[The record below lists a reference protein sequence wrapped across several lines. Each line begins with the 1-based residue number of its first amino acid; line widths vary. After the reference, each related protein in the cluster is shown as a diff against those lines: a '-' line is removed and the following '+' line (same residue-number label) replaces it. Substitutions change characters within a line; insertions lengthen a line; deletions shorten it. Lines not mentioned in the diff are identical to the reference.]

1 MACLTEPARV
11 RGSFTISAA
20 LLRKA
25 LVKRSNFQSVTYST
39 ADVGRIVDVEAF
51 TVSRWVDKGLLPAFR
66 TPGGHR
72 RIHEA
77 DLRAFLLARRLPMPP
92 ELAALRPAKI
102 RLLVLDD
109 EQLVLTALGR
119 AFKRWSNTVELVK
132 TRSGIEAL
140 LLLAHDKPDAVLI
153 DLCMPEL
160 DGIEVMQQIRKIPA
174 LDGVKLVA
182 MTGSAP
188 EAVMAAALK
197 AGALACLAKPVNPV
211 DVLRLV
217 APQAAEVA
225 DEVRARSAAG

>member
-1 MACLTEPARV
+1 M
-11 RGSFTISAA
+11 
-20 LLRKA
+20 
-25 LVKRSNFQSVTYST
+25 KRSTHQTVTYST
-39 ADVGRIVDVEAF
+39 TDVGRIVDVEAF

-92 ELAALRPAKI
+92 ELEVLRSAKV

-109 EQLVLTALGR
+109 EQLVLTSLGR
-119 AFKRWSNTVELVK
+119 AFKRWSNAVELVK

-160 DGIEVMQQIRKIPA
+160 DGVEVMRRVRKISA

-188 EAVMAAALK
+188 EALTAAALK

-211 DVLRLV
+211 DVLRLI
-217 APQAAEVA
+217 APQAVEDAA
-225 DEVRARSAAG
+225 GARARSAAG